1 MIDFALTYRRYH
13 TGPNQ
18 EQALRT
24 QRLSG
29 LGSRGVI
36 SSDWDTHQGVRAAI
50 MRNIQHCRDRLQ
62 KCMAEDPDLKR
73 RVESATDRENRWL
86 AEHIVKTQK
95 TMFDEELSQGP
106 LPHTAAFEHS
116 QPTVVAQGASNKE
129 EAD

>member
-1 MIDFALTYRRYH
+1 
-13 TGPNQ
+13 
-18 EQALRT
+18 
-24 QRLSG
+24 
-29 LGSRGVI
+29 
-36 SSDWDTHQGVRAAI
+36 
-50 MRNIQHCRDRLQ
+50 
-62 KCMAEDPDLKR
+62 MAEDPDLKR

-106 LPHTAAFEHS
+106 LPRTAAFEHS